1 MSKKDIE
8 LGVERLKEIQKEI
21 DGLLVEAE
29 GIVKKCD
36 YGQHWITYLNAAL
49 DYRMKMWTMNDTIL
63 ALEALVN

>member
-36 YGQHWITYLNAAL
+36 
-49 DYRMKMWTMNDTIL
+49 
-63 ALEALVN
+63 